1 MILVMIMMV
10 IWMVLIVLINRQST
24 MIDWRLLHWKLY
36 AQTTDA
42 EQDLFSN
49 VKLSAHSTF
58 VKYCPAQNIRPTLI
72 IALKSIPC
80 LQMVLKTISA
90 SIRSASK
97 LSPAPYINL
106 IPLYHFWTWKNNI
119 FFWQFL
125 EQSHHQSHLVVIYD
139 LFNVLSR
146 LHSQL
151 NENCMSKPREMK
163 VIWPMEGRL
172 YRQNPR
178 DWSAESKSR
187 KFWAKKLV
195 NI

>member
-10 IWMVLIVLINRQST
+10 IWMMLIVLINRQST
-24 MIDWRLLHWKLY
+24 MINCWLLHWKLY

-49 VKLSAHSTF
+49 VKTHSTF

-97 LSPAPYINL
+97 LSPAPYISILSLSITSEHEKKILTIFGAISSSIKFGCNMMAFL
-106 IPLYHFWTWKNNI
+106 MLYPGFILNWMRIAWASPVKWKLSDQWRDGCI
-119 FFWQFL
+119 GKTL
-125 EQSHHQSHLVVIYD
+125 EIEVQKVSHASSEQRS
-139 LFNVLSR
+139 
-146 LHSQL
+146 
-151 NENCMSKPREMK
+151 
-163 VIWPMEGRL
+163 W
-172 YRQNPR
+172 
-178 DWSAESKSR
+178 
-187 KFWAKKLV
+187 
-195 NI
+195 

>member
-10 IWMVLIVLINRQST
+10 IWMMLIVLINRQST
-24 MIDWRLLHWKLY
+24 MINWRLLHWKLY

-125 EQSHHQSHLVVIYD
+125 EQSHHQSHLVVIWWP
-139 LFNVLSR
+139 FQCFIPASFSIEWE
-146 LHSQL
+146 LHEQAPW
-151 NENCMSKPREMK
+151 NESYLTNGGTAVSAKP
-163 VIWPMEGRL
+163 
-172 YRQNPR
+172 
-178 DWSAESKSR
+178 
-187 KFWAKKLV
+187 
-195 NI
+195 